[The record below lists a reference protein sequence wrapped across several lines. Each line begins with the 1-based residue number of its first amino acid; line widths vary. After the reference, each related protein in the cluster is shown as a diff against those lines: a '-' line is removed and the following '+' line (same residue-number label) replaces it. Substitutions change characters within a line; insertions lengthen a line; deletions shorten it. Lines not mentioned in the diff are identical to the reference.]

1 MTVGTAWLLD
11 APIYVFRAWFGMPD
25 NWRDADGRSL
35 NAAIGFSNT
44 ILALLERIAPE
55 EPFLAAFD
63 ESLGTN
69 FRNEIYSDYK
79 ISRAPPDPELIFQ
92 FEVCKKILSE
102 LGISSFSGSRYEA
115 DDYIATLSEFYRR
128 ADYKVSVITR
138 DKDLSQLISGND
150 CVCFDPI
157 SGKETNEAAFKE
169 EALIAPFQVPD
180 FIGLVGDPV
189 DDIPGVPGIG
199 KKTAVTLL
207 CKHGSLEGIEEH
219 LNTGGKF
226 EMRGGDRIKELLDE
240 NWDKALI
247 SRKLA
252 RLNKTIPNLNI
263 ERKTVRSGAN
273 YKRLEHLLSGW
284 NAPESVLLRC
294 NRLAMKFA

>member
-1 MTVGTAWLLD
+1 MTAGTAWLLD

-35 NAAIGFSNT
+35 NAAVGFSNT
-44 ILALLERIAPE
+44 ILTLLEKISPE

-79 ISRAPPDPELIFQ
+79 TSRAPPDPELIFQ
-92 FEVCKKILSE
+92 FEACKKILFE
-102 LGISSFSGSRYEA
+102 LGISSFSGYRYEA
-115 DDYIATLSEFYRR
+115 DDYIATLSESYRR
-128 ADYKVSVITR
+128 ADYKVKVITR

-150 CVCFDPI
+150 CVCFDPV
-157 SGKETNEAAFKE
+157 SGKETNEATFKK

-180 FIGLVGDPV
+180 FIGLVGDSV

-199 KKTAVTLL
+199 KKTAATLL
-207 CKHGSLEGIEEH
+207 CKHGSLEGIEEY
-219 LNTGGKF
+219 LNTGGRF
-226 EMRGGDRIKELLDE
+226 EIRGGDRVMKLLDE
-240 NWDKALI
+240 NWDKALM

-284 NAPESVLLRC
+284 NAPESILRRC

>member
-1 MTVGTAWLLD
+1 MKAGTAWLLD

-25 NWRDADGRSL
+25 NWRDPDGRSL
-35 NAAIGFSNT
+35 NAVIGFSST
-44 ILALLERIAPE
+44 ILTLLEKIAPE

-69 FRNEIYSDYK
+69 YRNEIYSNYK
-79 ISRAPPDPELIFQ
+79 ISRALPDPELIFQ
-92 FEVCKKILSE
+92 FDVCKKILSE
-102 LGISSFSGSRYEA
+102 LGISSFSGRRYEA
-115 DDYIATLSEFYRR
+115 DDYIASLSELYRR
-128 ADYKVSVITR
+128 ADYNVRVITR

-157 SGKETNEAAFKE
+157 SGKETNEAAFKK

-180 FIGLVGDPV
+180 FIGLVGDSV

-207 CKHGSLEGIEEH
+207 CKHGSLEGIEAY

-226 EMRGGDRIKELLDE
+226 EIRGGDRVGRLLNE
-240 NWDKALI
+240 NWDKALM
-247 SRKLA
+247 SRELA
-252 RLNKTIPNLNI
+252 RLNKAIPNINI
-263 ERKTVRSGAN
+263 EKKTVRSGAN
-273 YKRLEHLLSGW
+273 YKRVEHLLSGW
-284 NAPESVLLRC
+284 NAPESILIRC
-294 NRLAMKFA
+294 NRLAMKFS